1 MQLSAHDALSA
12 HARDEIGIHENTS
25 AKPLE
30 AAGSSAL
37 AFSLG
42 ALFPRL
48 AILLS
53 PQGYL
58 TQSVALT
65 GVLSLFGLGAL
76 SSYFSGTSMWT
87 GAFRVTLWGIFAML
101 FASWIGSLFNV
112 HV

>member
-1 MQLSAHDALSA
+1 MKIPVPSHL
-12 HARDEIGIHENTS
+12 
-25 AKPLE
+25 KPRVLLP
-30 AAGSSAL
+30 S

-42 ALFPRL
+42 ALFPML

-101 FASWIGSLFNV
+101 FCQLDWLPI
-112 HV
+112 